1 MARFGFVGPSYSS
14 QSPAA
19 DDERCLNWY
28 VERLEAAGKS
38 VYALYPT
45 PGLVV
50 NYTAFA
56 AGGGLLPGKSVRG
69 IAVANNLGVVTIS
82 GGLFGPSRAVMV
94 SGNTLY
100 ELSIGGFQA
109 FHGVALGPLAND
121 ELPVSMA
128 FGPTQV
134 LIASG
139 GNVYVYNLTT
149 LAFTQ
154 VAQSNFNSLP
164 VSQVAYCDGFF
175 LALNALSSQW
185 YASALLDATTW
196 PGTSTAKVSV
206 FPNNVIAMIVNQ
218 RQVWMLG
225 SENSVVYYN
234 SGNSPFPFDVI
245 QGSLME
251 QGCSAVFS
259 AAKMDNSIFWL
270 GGDSRGQAMVWRA
283 NGYTPQRVSNH
294 AVEFAMQRYPK
305 VSDAVAYTYQDQ
317 GHSFYQIYFPSANN
331 GLGATW
337 VYDAATGLWHEKAFL
352 NADGTFSAHRSWNHA
367 FIQQTNQHL
376 VGDWNAPNVYHM
388 GIPGSPNNIGN
399 ADFTTDQVIAFS
411 SIVSPI
417 QRLRRSPHINLEK
430 EWVFHHEMQVD
441 LEAGLGPI
449 PPLLDGSGN
458 ARDPQLMLRWS
469 DDGGRTWSNQYFVGV
484 GQAGN
489 YKTRAVWRRLGRSR
503 QRIYE
508 VSCSDPIPWRI
519 VDAYL
524 KATPA
529 YQAEERLV
537 SKYAKMA

>member
-1 MARFGFVGPSYSS
+1 MGRYSFVGPSYTS

-19 DDERCLNWY
+19 DDERTLNWY
-28 VERLEAAGKS
+28 QERLEAAGKS

-45 PGLVV
+45 PGLLSYYVLNYV
-50 NYTAFA
+50 N
-56 AGGGLLPGKSVRG
+56 AGFGLSYGPNVRG
-69 IAVANNLGVVTIS
+69 LAAANSLSLT
-82 GGLFGPSRAVMV
+82 LGPSRAVAV
-94 SGNTLY
+94 SGNTFYDLF
-100 ELSIGGFQA
+100 IGTPNSFS
-109 FHGVALGPLAND
+109 VIPPTPLAND
-121 ELPVSMA
+121 NKPVSMA
-128 FGPTQV
+128 FGPLQV
-134 LIASG
+134 LIASAG
-139 GNVYVYNLTT
+139 SVYVYDIT
-149 LAFTQ
+149 LHNIAV
-154 VAQSNFNSLP
+154 VAAANFNNLP

-175 LALNALSSQW
+175 LALNTNSSQW
-185 YASALLDATTW
+185 YASALLDAATW

-206 FPNNVIAMIVNQ
+206 FPQNVVSMIVNQ

-225 SENSVVYYN
+225 SENSVVYYD

-251 QGCSAVFS
+251 QGCAAAFS

-294 AVEFAMQRYPK
+294 AIEYAMQGYAK
-305 VSDAVAYTYQDQ
+305 ISDAVAYTYQDQ
-317 GHSFYQIYFPSANN
+317 GHSFYQLYFPSANA

-337 VYDAATGLWHEKAFL
+337 DYDAATGLWHERAFL
-352 NADGTFSAHRSWNHA
+352 NSDGTFSAHRSWNHA
-367 FIQQTNQHL
+367 FVQQTNQHL
-376 VGDWNAPNVYHM
+376 VGDWNSNVIYQM
-388 GIPGSPNNIGN
+388 AIPSSNGSAGWNFATDFGN
-399 ADFTTDQVIAFS
+399 
-411 SIVSPI
+411 PI

-508 VSCSDPIPWRI
+508 VSCSDPIPWRV
-519 VDAYL
+519 VDSYL

-529 YQAEERLV
+529 YQVEERLV

>member
-1 MARFGFVGPSYSS
+1 MARYSFVGPSYTS

-19 DDERCLNWY
+19 DDERTLNWY
-28 VERLEAAGKS
+28 QERLEAAGKS

-45 PGLVV
+45 PGLASAY
-50 NYTAFA
+50 NNLTNF
-56 AGGGLLPGKSVRG
+56 GGSSVRG
-69 IAVANNLGVVTIS
+69 ILGINGIATIGGVLLSRLFAVVGTNFFELQPGVNNGQI
-82 GGLFGPSRAVMV
+82 V
-94 SGNTLY
+94 SGLLT
-100 ELSIGGFQA
+100 
-109 FHGVALGPLAND
+109 LAND
-121 ELPVSMA
+121 NAPVSMA
-128 FGPTQV
+128 AGPTQIIFASAGSV
-134 LIASG
+134 YVFDLIAI
-139 GNVYVYNLTT
+139 T
-149 LAFTQ
+149 LVQ
-154 VAQSNFNSLP
+154 VAAANFNNLP
-164 VSQVAYCDGFF
+164 VSQVGYCDGFF
-175 LALNALSSQW
+175 LALNRNSNQW
-185 YASALLDATTW
+185 YASAPLDATTW

-206 FPNNVIAMIVNQ
+206 FPNNVVSMIVNQ

-251 QGCSAVFS
+251 QGCAAIFS

-294 AVEFAMQRYPK
+294 AVEYAMQGYSTI
-305 VSDAVAYTYQDQ
+305 SDAIAYAYQDQ
-317 GHSFYQIYFPSANN
+317 GHSFYQLYFPSANA
-331 GLGATW
+331 GKGATW
-337 VYDAATGLWHEKAFL
+337 VFDAATNLWHERAFL
-352 NADGTFSAHRSWNHA
+352 NSDGSFSAHRSQCHA
-367 FIQQTNQHL
+367 FLQQTNQHL
-376 VGDWNAPNVYHM
+376 VGDWSTRTIYQM
-388 GIPGSPNNIGN
+388 KIPTATGSSWTFADDFGN
-399 ADFTTDQVIAFS
+399 
-411 SIVSPI
+411 PI

-449 PPLLDGSGN
+449 PPLLDGNSN
-458 ARDPQLMLRWS
+458 PRDPQLMLRWS

-484 GQAGN
+484 GQAGK

-508 VSCSDPIPWRI
+508 VSCSDPVPIRI
-519 VDAYL
+519 IDAYL

-537 SKYAKMA
+537 SKYAKVS

>member
-1 MARFGFVGPSYSS
+1 MARFGFVGPSYTS

-28 VERLEAAGKS
+28 PERLEAAGKS

-45 PGLVV
+45 PGL
-50 NYTAFA
+50 
-56 AGGGLLPGKSVRG
+56 SVYYSNLDAPWMRG
-69 IAVANNLGVVTIS
+69 MIAANNFGVTNVPGHGTA
-82 GGLFGPSRAVMV
+82 GPSRLFAV
-94 SGNTLY
+94 SGIAFY
-100 ELSIGGFQA
+100 ELIAGTPNGIFPGSPFN
-109 FHGVALGPLAND
+109 VAND
-121 ELPVSMA
+121 NKPASMTI
-128 FGPTQV
+128 GPTQV
-134 LIASG
+134 LVSSAG
-139 GNVYVYNLTT
+139 AVYVYDMTT
-149 LAFTQ
+149 AFNTL
-154 VAQSNFNSLP
+154 VAAANFNNLP
-164 VSQVAYCDGFF
+164 VIQVGYCAGFF
-175 LALNALSSQW
+175 LALNTNSNQW

-206 FPNNVIAMIVNQ
+206 FPGNVVSMITNQ
-218 RQVWMLG
+218 NYVWMLG
-225 SENSVVYYN
+225 SENSAVFYL
-234 SGNSPFPFDVI
+234 SGNSPFPFDYVT
-245 QGSLME
+245 GSLME
-251 QGCSAVFS
+251 QGCSATFS
-259 AAKMDNSIFWL
+259 AARMDNSIFWL
-270 GGDSRGQAMVWRA
+270 GGDSRGQAIVWRA

-294 AVEFAMQRYPK
+294 AIEFAMQGYSTI
-305 VSDAVAYTYQDQ
+305 SDAVAYTYQDQ
-317 GHSFYQIYFPSANN
+317 GHSFYQLFFPSANN

-337 VYDAATGLWHEKAFL
+337 VYDAATGLWHERAFL
-352 NADGTFSAHRSWNHA
+352 NANGTFSAHRSWCHA
-367 FIQQTNQHL
+367 FVQQTNQHL
-376 VGDWNAPNVYHM
+376 VGDWA
-388 GIPGSPNNIGN
+388 SPNIYQMAIPSSNGSAGWNFATDFGN
-399 ADFTTDQVIAFS
+399 
-411 SIVSPI
+411 PI

-449 PPLLDGSGN
+449 PPLLDGNGV

-508 VSCSDPIPWRI
+508 VSCSDPIPWRV

-537 SKYAKMA
+537 SKYAKIA